1 MPPTIEPDEQTVQRY
16 RAVESLSE
24 RLTTP
29 CGHGHMVWRRWGSG
43 PRTIVLQ
50 HGGHGTWSHWFRN
63 IPALAE
69 RYTVLAADLPGCG
82 ESDNPPEPYD
92 GHSLADIVVAGLDR
106 LVDSSSPPM
115 HLVGFSFGGVLGGPV
130 AARLGQKL
138 ASLTLVGSAG
148 LGLPRPERHGMK
160 SWRRLTDNTEILSA
174 HRQNLG
180 VLMFANPS
188 TIDDM
193 SLYLQNRNTRA
204 CRLRSTNVS
213 RTSILRDSLMDI
225 SAGLNGIWGERDIVV
240 EGYLKNAEKLLR
252 GMHPELAFEAIPD
265 AGHWVAYE
273 AADHFNATLL
283 KMLSARE
290 T

>member
-1 MPPTIEPDEQTVQRY
+1 MTQTNEPDEQTVAQY
-16 RAVESLSE
+16 RAVEALSE

-29 CGHGHMVWRRWGSG
+29 CGDGHMVWRRWGDG
-43 PRTIVLQ
+43 PRTVVLQ

-63 IPALAE
+63 IPVLAE

-106 LVDSSSPPM
+106 LVDASSPPM

-130 AARLGQKL
+130 AARLGGRL

-148 LGLPRPERHGMK
+148 LGLPRPERTGMK
-160 SWRRLTDNTEILSA
+160 SWRRLTDEAEILAA
-174 HRQNLG
+174 HRQNLS
-180 VLMFANPS
+180 VLMFNNPE
-188 TIDDM
+188 TIDAM

-204 CRLRSTNVS
+204 CRLRSTDVS
-213 RTSILRDSLMDI
+213 RTSILRDSLVNI

-240 EGYLKNAEKLLR
+240 DGYLEKAETLLR
-252 GMHPELAFEAIPD
+252 GLHPELAFAVIPD

-273 AADHFNATLL
+273 AADRFNAILL
-283 KMLSARE
+283 KMLTARE
-290 T
+290 I